1 VEARSSSPRF
11 SLRVLLV
18 EDDPDVR
25 EAVAT
30 GLRDAGHDVT
40 EVTDGQVA
48 LDQVAATS
56 FDLVVTDVKLP
67 HADGFAIF
75 QKARE
80 VAPRTAVILMTS
92 FGSTSDAV
100 AAMKR
105 GAYDY
110 LVKPFDVDELVI
122 RVQGLAEKKALEREL
137 SEARARLAGASDV
150 DIVGASPQ
158 IRSLLA
164 LLSTVARSDAP
175 VLVTGETGTGK
186 ELVATRLH
194 ALSDRRAKAFV
205 AVSCAAFPETLLE
218 AELFGHERG
227 AFTGAVKKRDGRFK
241 LANGGTLFLDEVAEI
256 PLPSQAKLLRVL
268 QEGVYEPLGSNT
280 SVRVD
285 VRIVSATHRDLKK
298 RIAEGAFREDLYYRL
313 NAVNLHVP
321 PLRERPSDL
330 PLLVN
335 HFLRRFAPPPQA
347 IPEVSLD
354 AWRALS
360 LYPFLGN
367 IRELGH
373 AIQHAVLLAGDAT
386 IEVAHLPPDVTA
398 VSLAAS
404 KPDARAIRP
413 LSSVI
418 KQAEREYILHTLAV
432 AHGKR
437 TRAAELLGI
446 SRKNLWEKL
455 NAHGISD
462 SDIDDP
468 IA

>member
-1 VEARSSSPRF
+1 MEDRSRSPRF
-11 SLRVLLV
+11 ALRVLLV

-25 EAVAT
+25 EAVGTA
-30 GLRDAGHDVT
+30 LRDAGHDVA
-40 EVTDGQVA
+40 EVTDGQLA
-48 LDQVAATS
+48 LDQIAATS
-56 FDLVVTDVKLP
+56 FDLIVTDVKLP
-67 HADGFAIF
+67 HADGFTIF
-75 QKARE
+75 QKARD

-92 FGSTSDAV
+92 FGSASDAV

-105 GAYDY
+105 GAHDY

-122 RVQGLAEKKALEREL
+122 RVQGIAEKKALERDL

-150 DIVGASPQ
+150 DIVGESPQ
-158 IRSLLA
+158 VRSLLA

-335 HFLRRFAPPPQA
+335 HFLRRFAPQA
-347 IPEVSLD
+347 IPDVSID

-367 IRELGH
+367 VRELGH
-373 AIQHAVLLAGDAT
+373 AIQHAVLLSGGAT

-398 VSLAAS
+398 VSLAAA

-413 LSSVI
+413 LAAIV

-432 AHGKR
+432 AQGKR

-468 IA
+468 VT